1 VKARAH
7 LPLVALLL
15 LACGPPVPEPESS
28 DVSSVT
34 VRFEPATDATQ
45 VSNVSHVHVTGSGA
59 SSVFLFQGTLS
70 SYYLGKLK
78 TEPLPDTL
86 LARQVPLV
94 SWRTDSELVAAP
106 LQVLSVGQY
115 SLAAETGLISE
126 FKVSASLPV
135 LSRLWPPARS
145 SGSPR
150 FAIYCSDAAGI
161 ASMPSR
167 ETLTLEPR
175 HLLVQFAPGVDDAGT
190 FADRC
195 LHFSFD
201 APLESEETLIPTP
214 VVGAWALAPALFSG
228 ADPAAVVPLACS
240 AEELAFGPGCAAA
253 ADDRLEVRTPDAPL
267 LWVVHTDHGSL
278 ARVTEARAPLVVNGL
293 SPGTAEHLWG
303 VVQDETAAAQPFELT
318 LHTAPARERPILNE
332 ALADALGPEPQSE
345 WIELFNDGTL
355 AVDLAQYTF
364 QDGGGRTPLPHA
376 VLAPKSYALLVRED
390 YAPNGSDEAPAPG
403 ALLVRLPTLG
413 KSGLSN
419 SGERL
424 ALVDAAGRE
433 LSVLP
438 ALSGKAGQSLARRT
452 PSSPDTAP
460 NSFGFAAPTPGAPNT
475 VPQAIPTGEP

>member
-1 VKARAH
+1 MKARAR
-7 LPLVALLL
+7 LLLVAPLLL
-15 LACGPPVPEPESS
+15 VACGPPVPEPEASG
-28 DVSSVT
+28 VSPPT
-34 VRFEPATDATQ
+34 VHFEPSADAMQ
-45 VSNVSHVHVTGSGA
+45 VSNVSHIHVSGSSA
-59 SSVFLFQGTLS
+59 RSLFLFQGTLS

-78 TEPLPDTL
+78 AEPLPDTL

-126 FKVSASLPV
+126 FKVSTSLPV
-135 LSRLWPPARS
+135 LSRLWPPA
-145 SGSPR
+145 SGNASLR
-150 FAIYCSDAAGI
+150 FAIFCSNAAAI
-161 ASMPSR
+161 PSMSSSEPLS
-167 ETLTLEPR
+167 LEPR
-175 HLLVQFAPGVDDAGT
+175 HLSVQLAPGVDDAGT

-195 LHFSFD
+195 LHFSSD
-201 APLESEETLIPTP
+201 APLESGESLISAP

-228 ADPAAVVPLACS
+228 SDHAAVKALACN
-240 AEELAFGPGCAAA
+240 AEESVFGLGCVSA
-253 ADDRLEVRTPDAPL
+253 ADDRALVRTPDAPL
-267 LWVVHTDHGSL
+267 LWVVHTEQDSL
-278 ARVTEARAPLVVNGL
+278 VRVTEPGAPLVVRGL
-293 SPGTAEHLWG
+293 APGTAEHLWG
-303 VVQDETAAAQPFELT
+303 MVRDESATMQDFEVT

-345 WIELFNDGTL
+345 WVELFNDGTL

-390 YAPNGSDEAPAPG
+390 YSPNGSDEPPAAS
-403 ALLVRLPTLG
+403 ALLVRVPTLG

-438 ALSGKAGQSLARRT
+438 ALSGKPGQSLARRT
-452 PSSPDTAP
+452 PASPDDDP
-460 NSFGFAAPTPGAPNT
+460 VSFSFATPTPGAPNSA
-475 VPQAIPTGEP
+475 PSAGASH